1 MCAEGLVSTLRH
13 FEYNTAL
20 RASTEGSAFSIGA
33 WRHVTRRNDVY
44 AENIMKLFVPKET
57 WKGETRVPM
66 IPDTIRKLAQ
76 LGAEIEIEAGMGTA
90 IKYEDDAYTEAG
102 ASVSGNAEASIKKAD
117 MVLRMRPPS
126 KEDVAK
132 LKKEAIHVSYMDP
145 FNNLEL
151 VKEFAQ
157 KKITALCMEMIPR
170 TTIAQKMDA
179 LSSQASLA
187 GYVAVI
193 VAAERIKKILPM
205 MMTPAGTLV
214 PARVFVI
221 GAGVAGLQA
230 IATAKRLGAR
240 VEAFD
245 TRPVVEEQVQSL
257 GAKFVKIDLGE
268 TGQTKDG
275 YAKQLTEEQ
284 LEKQREGMAKICA
297 QSDIVITTAQVFGRK
312 APLIVTQ
319 QMVAGMKPGSVIV
332 DLAAESG
339 GNVAGTKADKEV
351 TVMGVKIIGLANMPG
366 RVAVDASQMYS
377 SNLSNLLEHFW
388 DKEEKM
394 FVLNREDEI
403 MQGCMITHDGEI
415 VNEMIKNAQS

>member
-1 MCAEGLVSTLRH
+1 
-13 FEYNTAL
+13 
-20 RASTEGSAFSIGA
+20 
-33 WRHVTRRNDVY
+33 
-44 AENIMKLFVPKET
+44 MKIFVPKET
-57 WKGETRVPM
+57 RKGETRVPM
-66 IPDTIRKLAQ
+66 IPDTIQKLAQ
-76 LGAEIEIEAGMGTA
+76 LGAEIEIEAGMGAA
-90 IKYEDDAYTEAG
+90 IKYEDDAYKEAG
-102 ASVSGNAEASIKKAD
+102 ASVSDNAEASIKKAD

-132 LKKEAIHVSYMDP
+132 LKKGSIHVSYMDP

-151 VKEFAQ
+151 VQEFAK
-157 KKITALCMEMIPR
+157 KKITSLCMEMIPR

-240 VEAFD
+240 VDAFD

-275 YAKQLTEEQ
+275 YAKQLSEEQ

-312 APLIVTQ
+312 APLIVTKE
-319 QMVAGMKPGSVIV
+319 MVAGMKPGSVVV

-339 GNVAGTKADKEV
+339 GNVAGTKADEEV
-351 TVMGVKIIGLANMPG
+351 TVNGVKIIGLANMPG

-388 DKEEKM
+388 DKEEKT
-394 FVLNREDEI
+394 FALNREDEI
-403 MQGCMITHDGEI
+403 MQGCMITHEGEI